1 MVTSNTQAIR
11 RAGIAFIVG
20 AGITALGGAVS
31 QVAQTSAAVSDQT
44 WSYPWSSDAF
54 VPITLL
60 WASAHALIIVG
71 LLAFRRSGLAGATRT
86 AGVGLALAV
95 LGTVLLLA
103 GEVASVP
110 IRDHNLEDTGPA
122 IVGGLF
128 GLATLLSAGS
138 PRLARVQT
146 TNLCRRRTLYREPG
160 PTGTP
165 IRLVP

>member
-128 GLATLLSAGS
+128 GLATLLSPGS

-146 TNLCRRRTLYREPG
+146 TNLCRRHTLQ
-160 PTGTP
+160 
-165 IRLVP
+165 